1 MKKIL
6 PALALV
12 AVIGA
17 AYTLSGER
25 TVAQTELKALRTI
38 NVSGMAERKIV
49 PNEAHLRVNL
59 NSMNMKMAEAKTEHD
74 AKLKKLLAITAE
86 AGIDERK
93 VRTESSSIQPIYDYV
108 HDPKTSQSTRIFKG
122 YRVQTQLDVT
132 VGDTAKLGDIMDKIT
147 EAGFEQGAN
156 TEWGDLLSLNYQ
168 IADPDKQ
175 RDELLAEA
183 ITNARAKAERMAKAA
198 NAEVAQVYQINEGN
212 VPSFHP
218 PVPMPMVMMAK
229 SADMA
234 AGREAAYA
242 PPAGEQNVQATVNV
256 VFELK

>member
-25 TVAQTELKALRTI
+25 VVAEGELTAVRTI
-38 NVSGMAERKIV
+38 SVSGMAERKIV

-59 NSMNMKMAEAKTEHD
+59 NSMDMKMAAAKAAHD
-74 AKLKKLLAITAE
+74 VKLKKLLSITKEAE
-86 AGIDERK
+86 IDERK
-93 VRTESSSIQPIYDYV
+93 VRTESSTIQPIYDYIN
-108 HDPKTSQSTRIFKG
+108 DPKTGQGTRVFKG
-122 YRVQTQLDVT
+122 YRVQTQLDIT
-132 VGDTAKLGDIMDKIT
+132 VADTAKLGGLMEQIT
-147 EAGFEQGAN
+147 NAGFEEGAN
-156 TEWGDLLSLNYQ
+156 TEWGNLLDLNYQ

-183 ITNARAKAERMAKAA
+183 ITNARTKAERMVKAA
-198 NAEVAQVYQINEGN
+198 DASLGRVYQINEGSA
-212 VPSFHP
+212 PSFRP

-229 SADMA
+229 SADAGMA
-234 AGREAAYA
+234 EAAYA
-242 PPAGEQNVQATVNV
+242 PPAGEQNVQASVNV

>member
-17 AYTLSGER
+17 GYTLSGER
-25 TVAQTELKALRTI
+25 SVAEAELQAVRSI
-38 NVSGMAERKIV
+38 SVSGMAERKIV

-59 NSMNMKMAEAKTEHD
+59 NSMKMKIAEAKSEHD
-74 AKLKKLLAITAE
+74 AKLKKLLAITGD

-93 VRTESSSIQPIYDYV
+93 VRTENSSIQPIYDYMN
-108 HDPKTSQSTRIFKG
+108 DPKTGQGTRVFKG

-132 VGDTAKLGDIMDKIT
+132 VADTTKLGDLMDKIT
-147 EAGFEQGAN
+147 SAGFEDGAN
-156 TEWGDLLSLNYQ
+156 TEWGNLLDLNYQ

-183 ITNARAKAERMAKAA
+183 IGNARAKAERMAEAA
-198 NAEVAQVYQINEGN
+198 GSSLGRVYQINEGSA
-212 VPSFHP
+212 PSFRP
-218 PVPMPMVMMAK
+218 PVPMPMMVMAK
-229 SADMA
+229 AADAGGMA
-234 AGREAAYA
+234 ESAYA

>member
-17 AYTLSGER
+17 AYTMSGER
-25 TVAQTELKALRTI
+25 TIAAGELQALRTI
-38 NVSGMAERKIV
+38 SVSGMAERKIV

-59 NSMNMKMAEAKTEHD
+59 NSVDMKMAAAKAAHD
-74 AKLKKLLAITAE
+74 VKLKKLLSITKE
-86 AGIDERK
+86 ADIDERK
-93 VRTESSSIQPIYDYV
+93 VRTESSTIQPLYDYV
-108 HDPKTSQSTRIFKG
+108 NDPKTGQGTRVFKG

-132 VGDTAKLGDIMDKIT
+132 VADTAKLGDLMEQIT
-147 EAGFEQGAN
+147 NAGFEDGAN

-183 ITNARAKAERMAKAA
+183 IGNAKAKAA
-198 NAEVAQVYQINEGN
+198 RMADAAGTSLGRVYQINEGN
-212 VPSFHP
+212 APSFQP

-229 SADMA
+229 AADMSA
-234 AGREAAYA
+234 SREAAYA
-242 PPAGEQNVQATVNV
+242 PPAGEQNVQASVNV